1 MRVSVRQLDQLSD
14 LYGELII
21 KRNGLDSRLKRLR
34 QLTDLLR

>member
-1 MRVSVRQLDQLSD
+1 M
-14 LYGELII
+14 YGELII